1 MKKRCKKTNIIMP
14 EESITEQQLGLS
26 TDEVNQASAK
36 IKLDISQDEPTAA
49 ETDCDKGMTP
59 E

>member
-1 MKKRCKKTNIIMP
+1 MIVP

-36 IKLDISQDEPTAA
+36 IKLDNTQDEPTAA
-49 ETDCDKGMTP
+49 ETDCDKGVTP